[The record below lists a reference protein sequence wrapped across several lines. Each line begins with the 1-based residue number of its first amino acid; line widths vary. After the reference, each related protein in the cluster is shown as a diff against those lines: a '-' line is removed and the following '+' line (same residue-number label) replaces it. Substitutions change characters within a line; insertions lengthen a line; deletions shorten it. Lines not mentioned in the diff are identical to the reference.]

1 MPLNVLLGEASPEPA
16 AGEKLQRCVKN
27 STASELPPLKSRA
40 NDMTTI
46 HDNDPGSPIREL
58 ERSLVRM
65 QCERDALAQRM
76 DELESVLAAGRLGY
90 CGIAQ
95 GSYELHANSQ
105 FKAEFGWPPDARICW
120 AELLE
125 SIQRVDR
132 AKLVDA
138 VESAFAAGTEVD
150 LIVRTRMCGRA
161 RQWLTIRGRTLKGD
175 DGSVTELL
183 VTSRN
188 VSSARR
194 AAAGR
199 QRATASLLEQER
211 KLREAA
217 ESANRAKDE
226 FLSVISHELRS
237 PLNAILGWNRI
248 LTLKRRDDPE
258 VASITPRI
266 EQSAKAQLKMVNDLL
281 DLGRVGTGKLKVD
294 FRPTQLGRVVKL
306 ALDLARPGVS
316 ARGIDLVMEL
326 APGAGQL
333 RGDPDRLQQVVA
345 NLLSN
350 AVKFTS
356 SGGRVAVTLR
366 EVEGFCELTVS
377 DTGQGIAAELLP
389 HIFDRFRQ
397 GDSSSTRHSG
407 GLGLGLT
414 LVREIVALHGGS
426 VSASSAGPGAGATFV
441 VRLPTVP
448 SWTAASDTVAAVETG
463 MVSQSLGGLSILV
476 VDDEMDARTVVA
488 ETLRLE
494 GAQVTVTD
502 SAGSAFQHLQA
513 AGAHFDILV
522 TDIGMPEEDGYSL
535 VRKLRTLQV
544 GRHMLAIAVTG
555 YASKMDVA
563 AAIAA
568 GFDLHVPKPVD
579 FDTFVPMVRRLAALT
594 RQ

>member
-1 MPLNVLLGEASPEPA
+1 M
-16 AGEKLQRCVKN
+16 
-27 STASELPPLKSRA
+27 STQA
-40 NDMTTI
+40 
-46 HDNDPGSPIREL
+46 
-58 ERSLVRM
+58 
-65 QCERDALAQRM
+65 ERDALARRM
-76 DELESVLAAGRLGY
+76 DELESVLAAGRLGF
-90 CGIAQ
+90 CRIAL
-95 GSYELHANSQ
+95 GTLDLRANAQ
-105 FKAEFGWPPDARICW
+105 FKAEFGWPPDARISW
-120 AELLE
+120 QELLE
-125 SIQRVDR
+125 RMQPDDRTKLTEAVD
-132 AKLVDA
+132 
-138 VESAFAAGTEVD
+138 SAFAADTEID
-150 LIVRTRMCGRA
+150 LVVRTQMRGRP
-161 RQWLTIRGRTLKGD
+161 RQWLTIRGRTVKGD
-175 DGSVTELL
+175 DGSVTDLV

-194 AAAGR
+194 AAVGKQR
-199 QRATASLLEQER
+199 QRASLLEQER

-217 ESANRAKDE
+217 EAANRAKDE

-248 LTLKRRDDPE
+248 LTLKRRDDTE

-281 DLGRVGTGKLKVD
+281 DLGRVGTGKLKVE
-294 FRPTQLGRVVKL
+294 FRPTPLARVVKV
-306 ALDLARPGVS
+306 ALDLARPAAA
-316 ARGIDLVMEL
+316 ARGIELVAEL
-326 APGAGQL
+326 TAGAGQL

-356 SGGRVAVTLR
+356 SAGRITVGLR
-366 EVEGFCELTVS
+366 DSDGFTELTVS
-377 DTGQGIAAELLP
+377 DTGQGIAPDLLP
-389 HIFDRFRQ
+389 HVFDRFRQ

-414 LVREIVALHGGS
+414 LVREIVLLHGGS
-426 VSASSAGPGAGATFV
+426 VSASSPGMGAGATFV
-441 VRLPTVP
+441 VKLPAAP
-448 SWTAASDTVAAVETG
+448 SWTEASDATVAVDRAIAP
-463 MVSQSLGGLSILV
+463 QSLDGLSILV

-502 SAGSAFQHLQA
+502 SAGAAFKHLQA
-513 AGAHFDILV
+513 VGAHFDILV
-522 TDIGMPEEDGYSL
+522 TDIGMPDEDGYSL
-535 VRKLRTLQV
+535 VRKLRRLQV

-555 YASKMDVA
+555 YASKGDVA
-563 AAIAA
+563 AAIEA

>member
-1 MPLNVLLGEASPEPA
+1 M
-16 AGEKLQRCVKN
+16 Q
-27 STASELPPLKSRA
+27 
-40 NDMTTI
+40 
-46 HDNDPGSPIREL
+46 L
-58 ERSLVRM
+58 ER
-65 QCERDALAQRM
+65 EALAQRT
-76 DELESVLAAGRLGY
+76 DELESVLAVGRLGF
-90 CGIAQ
+90 CRLDEATHAL
-95 GSYELHANSQ
+95 SANSQ
-105 FKAEFGWPPDARICW
+105 FKVEFGWAPDTEITWR
-120 AELLE
+120 ELE
-125 SIQRVDR
+125 ERIQRADR
-132 AKLVDA
+132 EKLTNA
-138 VESAFAAGTEVD
+138 VEAAFSGADVEVD
-150 LIVRTRMCGRA
+150 LIVRTRLKGAA
-161 RQWLTIRGRTLKGD
+161 RQWITLRGRT
-175 DGSVTELL
+175 VTAADAGTTHLIL
-183 VTSRN
+183 TSRN

-194 AAAGR
+194 AAVGK
-199 QRATASLLEQER
+199 QRERASLLDQER

-217 ESANRAKDE
+217 EAANRAKDE

-248 LTLKRRDDPE
+248 LTLKCREDPE

-281 DLGRVGTGKLKVD
+281 DLGRVGTGKLKIEA
-294 FRPTQLGRVVKL
+294 RPTQLARVVSV
-306 ALDLARPGVS
+306 AVDLARPTAV
-316 ARGIDLVMEL
+316 AKRIELVADV

-350 AVKFTS
+350 ALKFTS
-356 SGGRVAVTLR
+356 SGGKVTVGLHDVA
-366 EVEGFCELTVS
+366 GFSELTVK
-377 DTGQGIAAELLP
+377 DTGQGIAPELLP

-414 LVREIVALHGGS
+414 LVREIVALHAGS
-426 VSASSAGPGAGATFV
+426 VSASSAGSGAGATFV
-441 VRLPTVP
+441 VRLPATPAWPVPVEVISGADRAVP
-448 SWTAASDTVAAVETG
+448 SH
-463 MVSQSLGGLSILV
+463 SLDGLSILV

-502 SAGSAFQHLQA
+502 SAGSAFKHLQA
-513 AGAHFDILV
+513 VGAHFDILV

-535 VRKLRTLQV
+535 VRKLRSLKL
-544 GRHMLAIAVTG
+544 GRRILAIAVTG
-555 YASKMDVA
+555 YASKGDVA
-563 AAIAA
+563 AAIKA